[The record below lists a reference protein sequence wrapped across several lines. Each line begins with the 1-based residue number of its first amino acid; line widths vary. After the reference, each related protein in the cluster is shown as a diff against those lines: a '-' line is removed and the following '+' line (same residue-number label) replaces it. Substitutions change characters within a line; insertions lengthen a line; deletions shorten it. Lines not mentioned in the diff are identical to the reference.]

1 MPAPVIYEREG
12 VIGYVTLNRPDVLNA
27 MDDGLLSGV
36 ATALGDA
43 QSDGAARVVV
53 MRGAGRVFCAGGDVN
68 DMPRRRTEAEYR
80 ATRLAIERS
89 IAHAVRTLEKPLIAQ
104 VHGAAIGGGCVLAA
118 LCDLRIAAA
127 GTKFGLPE
135 VKWGT
140 TASLGGI
147 YMLTRII
154 GLGRT
159 FELLY
164 LGDSFDA
171 QQALAL
177 GLINRVVPDDTLAQA
192 TADMANTIAGHF
204 SAEIAL
210 TRKAILAGLDLD
222 FAAAADLETESVMR
236 AHLGGDMEEGFARAR
251 ARIDAKGGKA

>member
-12 VIGYVTLNRPDVLNA
+12 VIGYVTLNRPQVLNA
-27 MDDGLLSGV
+27 MDDALLAGV

-43 QSDGAARVVV
+43 QADGAASVVV
-53 MRGAGRVFCAGGDVN
+53 MRGMGRAFCAGGDVD

-89 IAHAVRTLEKPLIAQ
+89 IAHAVRGLSKPLIAQ

-118 LCDLRIAAA
+118 LCDLRVAAA
-127 GTKFGLPE
+127 GTRFGLPE

-164 LGDSFDA
+164 LGESFDA
-171 QQALAL
+171 QQAHAL
-177 GLINRVVPDDTLAQA
+177 GLVNRVVPAEALAQA
-192 TADMANTIAGHF
+192 TADMAHTIAGHF
-204 SAEIAL
+204 TAELAL
-210 TRKAILAGLDLD
+210 TRRAILAGLDLD
-222 FAAAADLETESVMR
+222 FAAAVDLETESVMR
-236 AHLGGDMEEGFARAR
+236 AHLGGDMQAGFARAR
-251 ARIDAKGGKA
+251 ARMDAKKGDA